1 MSKQEAVTVPS
12 GHAVVASRKP
22 GLTQELKAEW
32 VQQTLKVERLASSQ
46 IKGAEDQPIGNAETE
61 ERMSIV
67 LPAGSSIEAAREALV
82 EFVNG
87 LG

>member
-1 MSKQEAVTVPS
+1 MSKQEAVTVPT
-12 GHAVVASRKP
+12 GNAVVASRQP

-46 IKGAEDQPIGNAETE
+46 IKGAEDQPVGSAEVE